1 VRSDCASALDLA
13 ILELSEPLMRCPT
26 CKKPVDATP
35 RNQFR
40 PFCSERCRMVDLGT
54 WAAEEYRV
62 AGGKAEDDSE
72 HPDDR
77 RKDPSAK
84 KPELN

>member
-1 VRSDCASALDLA
+1 
-13 ILELSEPLMRCPT
+13 
-26 CKKPVDATP
+26 
-35 RNQFR
+35 
-40 PFCSERCRMVDLGT
+40 MVDLGT

-77 RKDPSAK
+77 RKDATQK

>member
-1 VRSDCASALDLA
+1 
-13 ILELSEPLMRCPT
+13 MRCPT
-26 CKKPVDATP
+26 CKKSVDASP
-35 RNQFR
+35 ANSFR

-54 WAAEEYRV
+54 WAAEDYRV

-77 RKDPSAK
+77 RKPGDRRKEDLLK
-84 KPELN
+84 KPNLN

>member
-1 VRSDCASALDLA
+1 
-13 ILELSEPLMRCPT
+13 MRCPT
-26 CKKPVDATP
+26 CKRPVDATA
-35 RNQFR
+35 RNPFR

-54 WAAEEYRV
+54 WASEEYRV

-77 RKDPSAK
+77 MKDDRVQADDRIKEARLK
-84 KPELN
+84 KPGLN